1 MMDSGPTRGGILRKN
16 KGFTLIEL
24 MIVVAIIG
32 ILAVIAIPNFLKF
45 AARTRRAE
53 VKYNLEAIYKC
64 QISWFGEYDVFDNDL
79 VKIRWKPVGTIY
91 FYTFSAGAGTEGLS
105 LAVNPMPAAAVPF
118 ANDNSFAAYGWGNID
133 NDGTV
138 DVWHIDD
145 QKNMIND
152 VDDLSS

>member
-1 MMDSGPTRGGILRKN
+1 MGKN

-45 AARTRRAE
+45 ASKTRRAE

-64 QISWFGEYDVFDNDL
+64 QISWFGEYDVFDNNFAT
-79 VKIRWKPVGTIY
+79 IRWKPVGTIY
-91 FYTFSAGAGTEGLS
+91 FYTFSAGGGTEGLS
-105 LAVNPMPAAAVPF
+105 LATNPMPAAATPF

-133 NDGTV
+133 NDNTI

-145 QKNMIND
+145 QKLLAND
-152 VDDLSS
+152 VDDLGL